1 MAEIKKEP
9 AVINKMIKK
18 IVKVVQFQEAKNG
31 NMIILLS
38 NGQIFSSGVN
48 QIGWTEIRYKDE
60 LEYQLEDDETLGD

>member
-1 MAEIKKEP
+1 
-9 AVINKMIKK
+9 MIKK